1 MLDEKAIRIARAA
14 VAANARMEAAG
25 GPPDIPVPGM
35 EASGGGGQ
43 VSAQAYIAEAMGYD
57 PDTARQAATGGRAA
71 PAPAATP
78 ARHAP
83 QVVEAAPEPPPLPNV
98 ARIGGS
104 YGTGT
109 RKLIERTMS
118 VEQRRPL
125 GSAELAVRAAMGRPL
140 TEAAPVGRSSGLDV
154 SGALQELRTK
164 DRNQIEYE
172 TAVKWAGRAV
182 AAYTLGL
189 RSADRAAQVMR
200 FSEGDG
206 YADEAREH
214 AAQVNDGGRLLR
226 FVTEQMSSARDS
238 ALAGVIQPDFAR

>member
-1 MLDEKAIRIARAA
+1 VLDEKALRIARAA
-14 VAANARMEAAG
+14 VAATARMEAAG

-57 PDTARQAATGGRAA
+57 PDAARHTATGGRAA
-71 PAPAATP
+71 SAPAAIP
-78 ARHAP
+78 ARRAP
-83 QVVEAAPEPPPLPNV
+83 QMIEAAPEPPPLPGV
-98 ARIGGS
+98 IGGA
-104 YGTGT
+104 YGT
-109 RKLIERTMS
+109 RKLIERTMA
-118 VEQRRPL
+118 VEARRPV
-125 GSAELAVRAAMGRPL
+125 GSAELAVRAALGRPL
-140 TEAAPVGRSSGLDV
+140 TEAAAPGRGPGLNV

-164 DRNQIEYE
+164 DRSQIEYE
-172 TAVKWAGRAV
+172 TALTWAGRAV
-182 AAYTLGL
+182 ASYTLGL

-226 FVTEQMSSARDS
+226 YISEQVSSARDS
-238 ALAGVIQPDFAR
+238 ALAGAVQPDFAR